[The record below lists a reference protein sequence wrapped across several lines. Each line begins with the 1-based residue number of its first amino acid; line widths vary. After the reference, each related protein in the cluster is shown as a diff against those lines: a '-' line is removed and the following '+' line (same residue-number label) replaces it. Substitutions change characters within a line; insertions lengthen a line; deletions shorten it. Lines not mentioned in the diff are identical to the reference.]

1 VGRVVSAAGDEEACV
16 SSPRLAIAIAAL
28 GHFLLHFVLGIYLVV
43 VLVIQRDWGQD
54 YNFLISLWTA
64 GAFLVGLGGPLAG
77 WLSDRWGEI
86 TLMIVFFL
94 GLGAAALLTGL
105 AGGPPTLTVALAL
118 LGLFGSIY
126 HPVGTSLAIRN
137 ATGQGKVIGL
147 VGLFGSLGFALSAPI
162 AGALAGV
169 SWRLAFLL
177 PGGLSIVLGL
187 AVWMLKHEGLVLER
201 RTDLQ
206 RRAAAPS
213 AQAMMRAFY
222 PLSLAMLLFS
232 VIYAA
237 FTTALPKWLSQTL
250 PGGDN
255 NVLDIGLLVALVY
268 SAGILAQLIGGW
280 IADRWSAKWAYVGSF
295 LGKCFLL
302 ALASGAT
309 GWQSVGLAAMV
320 MFLFDIGAPA
330 ENVLIARFSPDGK
343 RGLIYGIRQGVGLIA
358 APLGVQC
365 VAYFY
370 RTRHGF
376 STMLLV
382 LAALAL
388 LVAVVGLLV
397 PRDRPASSA
406 QRRPI
411 SARSKGEVW

>member
-1 VGRVVSAAGDEEACV
+1 MSARPSSPLAGLPARRRTGWPRV
-16 SSPRLAIAIAAL
+16 SSPRLAIAISAI
-28 GHFLLHFVLGIYLVV
+28 GHFVLHFVLGIYLVV
-43 VLVIQRDWGQD
+43 VLVIQRDWGRD

-64 GAFLVGLGGPLAG
+64 GAFLVGFGAPLAG

-86 TLMIVFFL
+86 TMMIVFFL
-94 GLGAAALLTGL
+94 GLGGAALLSGL
-105 AGGPPTLTVALAL
+105 AGGPPMLVAALAL
-118 LGLFGSIY
+118 VGLFGSIY

-137 ATGQGKVIGL
+137 ATGQGRVIGL
-147 VGLFGSLGFALSAPI
+147 VGLFGSLGFALSAPV
-162 AGALAGV
+162 AGAFADA
-169 SWRLAFLL
+169 SWRLAFLV
-177 PGGLSIVLGL
+177 PGILSIALGIV
-187 AVWMLKHEGLVLER
+187 VWLLKHNGFVLER

-206 RRAAAPS
+206 RRAAQPS
-213 AQAMMRAFY
+213 ARLMMRAFY

-237 FTTALPKWLSQTL
+237 FTTALPKWLSETL
-250 PGGDN
+250 PPGRND
-255 NVLDIGLLVALVY
+255 VLDIGLLVALIY
-268 SAGILAQLIGGW
+268 GAGIVAQLAGGW

-295 LGKCFLL
+295 LGKFLLL

-320 MFLFDIGAPA
+320 VFLFDIGSPA
-330 ENVLIARFSPDGK
+330 ENLLIARFSPEGK

-358 APLGVQC
+358 GPLGVQC

-370 RTRHGF
+370 RAHHGF
-376 STMLLV
+376 SAMLLV

-397 PRDRPASSA
+397 PRDRPERLSA
-406 QRRPI
+406 
-411 SARSKGEVW
+411 V